1 MREFYTFKLNLT
13 HPVLNLY
20 KSEKEKKQLFL
31 SLIPEYLDTV
41 LGKSELIKSYKKYSI
56 AHTTGNLF
64 PTENLVNKYDNLVK
78 KTQIMDKIYQG
89 LIKEFEK
96 TGNIMYPAEYIKL
109 NEECKKER
117 NVIETEVEELESVYE
132 DVRDYEVSKEL
143 NINRSLGIGVSH
155 FFKMKKIEK
164 YLAIIDIQFEF
175 FYDPTKECFYFEKIN
190 TIQNK
195 NDFTR
200 IKTEANVLMD
210 LLNSNI
216 NFTKKLGSITIIEQ
230 YEEIKLSETTTKVSI
245 ELVYPNASIENEIT
259 SELSNISREIGA
271 QTLKIDVEGQNL
283 NISNFEKLLTKEGLS
298 GYISNV
304 SSRGKSL
311 VLKITNLFL

>member
-20 KSEKEKKQLFL
+20 KSEKEEKQLFL